1 MEGQVHTV
9 EGQSHNGGT
18 GQHNGGTEH
27 NGGTGQ
33 GQDIIMEGQH
43 IMEGQVQNGGTGQI
57 RGQSGKRERMEKD
70 LEQGEAFELRAL
82 RGLGIEIKLA
92 RVPKRRIKKSCR

>member
-1 MEGQVHTV
+1 MGDRYIIWRDRSDHLMEGQTICMSDR
-9 EGQSHNGGT
+9 SHL
-18 GQHNGGTEH
+18 
-27 NGGTGQ
+27 
-33 GQDIIMEGQH
+33 IL
-43 IMEGQVQNGGTGQI
+43 EGQVSDCHIGGTGQI

-92 RVPKRRIKKSCR
+92 RVPKRRIKKLPIETSRKTR

>member
-1 MEGQVHTV
+1 MEGQVSSQYWRDRSQIV
-9 EGQSHNGGT
+9 
-18 GQHNGGTEH
+18 
-27 NGGTGQ
+27 
-33 GQDIIMEGQH
+33 IH
-43 IMEGQVQNGGTGQI
+43 IGGTGQI

-92 RVPKRRIKKSCR
+92 RVPKRRIKKTADGNLSKDPMTRRQVRLVGRNWNDLSR

>member
-1 MEGQVHTV
+1 MEGQ
-9 EGQSHNGGT
+9 GSSHIGGT
-18 GQHNGGTEH
+18 GLRLSYWR
-27 NGGTGQ
+27 
-33 GQDIIMEGQH
+33 DRPDKR
-43 IMEGQVQNGGTGQI
+43 TGQI

-92 RVPKRRIKKSCR
+92 RVPKRRIKKTADRNLSKDPMTRRQVRLAGRNWNDLSR